1 MSDNTVL
8 ILIIICV
15 TAVLI
20 TVSICDTKEIV
31 AHEQAIGQIYS
42 TPLPSTSK

>member
-1 MSDNTVL
+1 MKITL
-8 ILIIICV
+8 TIGAIILIALYMIC
-15 TAVLI
+15 T
-20 TVSICDTKEIV
+20 TQKQV